1 MNKKVMGKA
10 GYFGKIVLLL
20 ARSLSMSTTIS
31 DCGSEHLVEYEV
43 KTKNHLKKLNGKYY
57 KLSPNDLDLKLLD
70 SNKDKNLIGK
80 KIYAR
85 SAMTCCLG
93 DCVCPRCVGNT
104 SVSNLDIADGIAG
117 FESEEVTKVVNQSIL
132 STKHLLTTNSEEIKF
147 NKEFYDFFTML
158 GGEINPFINEN
169 DKVKIENYAIY
180 IDPDDLT
187 KIEEQDSDSL
197 YNNSIEKGRFY
208 IKNVVNTEEPD
219 ILIYNEDE
227 KEMFLTEDAFEAMKK
242 GKGLI
247 YFKDLD
253 DDVKLFE
260 MVIMNKELTKSL
272 YDLMNLLN
280 KNSEE
285 ESGET
290 INSMAQKFLDLLVES
305 KIDANVIAAE
315 LISNRLIRS
324 IINKYDRPDF
334 TAKELEPYEIITVSK
349 ALEHNKSPLLGI
361 SFQNIKKQFLS
372 DELFEERDGESYIDP
387 FYWKEIPTDNLKE
400 YARLVSKENK
410 DKIDF

>member
-1 MNKKVMGKA
+1 
-10 GYFGKIVLLL
+10 
-20 ARSLSMSTTIS
+20 
-31 DCGSEHLVEYEV
+31 
-43 KTKNHLKKLNGKYY
+43 
-57 KLSPNDLDLKLLD
+57 
-70 SNKDKNLIGK
+70 
-80 KIYAR
+80 
-85 SAMTCCLG
+85 
-93 DCVCPRCVGNT
+93 
-104 SVSNLDIADGIAG
+104 
-117 FESEEVTKVVNQSIL
+117 
-132 STKHLLTTNSEEIKF
+132 
-147 NKEFYDFFTML
+147 ML

-169 DKVKIENYAIY
+169 DKVKIEDYAIY
-180 IDPDDLT
+180 IDPNDLT

-208 IKNVVNTEEPD
+208 IRNVVKDEPD
-219 ILIYNEDE
+219 ILIANEDE
-227 KEMFLTEDAFEAMKK
+227 KEIFITEDALDAMKK

-247 YFKDLD
+247 YFKDLN

-285 ESGET
+285 ENGET

-324 IINKYDRPDF
+324 CIHKYERPDF
-334 TAKELEPYEIITVSK
+334 TAKELEPYEIITVSR
-349 ALEHNKSPLLGI
+349 ALEHNKSPLLGL

-372 DELFEERDGESYIDP
+372 DELFEERNSESYIDP

-400 YARLVSKENK
+400 YSRITSKENIE
-410 DKIDF
+410 KIDF